1 MFAATVS
8 ISIWQMMVLLF
19 IAAYPIG
26 MWFTAFL
33 LAKDW
38 MQGPVDFE
46 TEVAIFFGT
55 IIWPLLLGVVIVMW
69 LVSRTW
75 TMLKN
80 VYGRLPTCLRKA
92 LYWMQF
98 VVRPVHLAEVLNQ
111 KRKGTA
117 V

>member
-8 ISIWQMMVLLF
+8 IPIWQMMVLLF

-33 LAKDW
+33 LAKDFAVR
-38 MQGPVDFE
+38 GSVDFE
-46 TEVAIFFGT
+46 SAVAIFFGT
-55 IIWPLLLGVVIVMW
+55 TIWPLLLGVFIVMW
-69 LVSRTW
+69 LGSRTW
-75 TMLKN
+75 QMLKSA
-80 VYGRLPTCLRKA
+80 YGRLPTCLRKA

-111 KRKGTA
+111 KKEGL
-117 V
+117 